1 MQNKYIKNPHLWGF
15 FVCNIVYGK
24 NYNKRYKTSWFSWLI
39 WYEKRDG
46 VNLGFDI
53 ELFFENQINNSN
65 DNIDKTIN
73 YVEVIDIVKKINS
86 SDNFDLLETLCYKIL
101 NEIMKIYNPL
111 KATVK
116 VRKFELP
123 IDTPLDFVEVEM
135 TKESDVWYY
144 LFIVRFKFRR

>member
-1 MQNKYIKNPHLWGF
+1 LFVILSMEKITIKDIKLIGF
-15 FVCNIVYGK
+15 HGLYDN
-24 NYNKRYKTSWFSWLI
+24 
-39 WYEKRDG
+39 EKRDG

-86 SDNFDLLETLCYKIL
+86 SDNFDLLETLCNKIL
-101 NEIMKIYNPL
+101 NEIVRLYNPL
-111 KATVK
+111 KAIIR

-123 IDTPLDFVEVEM
+123 IDTSLDFVEVEM
-135 TKESDVWYY
+135 TKESNVWYY
-144 LFIVRFKFRR
+144 LSILRFKLRR

>member
-1 MQNKYIKNPHLWGF
+1 MEKITIKDIKLVGF
-15 FVCNIVYGK
+15 HGLYDD
-24 NYNKRYKTSWFSWLI
+24 
-39 WYEKRDG
+39 EKRDG

-101 NEIMKIYNPL
+101 NEIMKLYNPL

-123 IDTPLDFVEVEM
+123 IDTPLEFVEVEM
-135 TKESDVWYY
+135 TKESDV
-144 LFIVRFKFRR
+144 

>member
-1 MQNKYIKNPHLWGF
+1 LFVILSMEKITIKDIKLVGF
-15 FVCNIVYGK
+15 HGLYDN
-24 NYNKRYKTSWFSWLI
+24 
-39 WYEKRDG
+39 EKRDG

-73 YVEVIDIVKKINS
+73 YVEVIDIIKKINS

-101 NEIMKIYNPL
+101 NEIMKLYNPL

-123 IDTPLDFVEVEM
+123 IDTPLEFVEVEM
-135 TKESDVWYY
+135 TKESDV
-144 LFIVRFKFRR
+144 